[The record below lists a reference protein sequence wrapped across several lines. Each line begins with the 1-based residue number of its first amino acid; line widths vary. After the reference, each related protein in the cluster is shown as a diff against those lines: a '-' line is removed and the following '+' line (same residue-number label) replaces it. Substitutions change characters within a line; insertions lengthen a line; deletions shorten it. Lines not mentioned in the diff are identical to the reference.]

1 MNHYQPNKYTPIKQ
15 SSEVADSFI
24 GRLYHIEKGHMT
36 STVSDATCLLVAG
49 SMLMA
54 VAWHAG
60 RKGPPT
66 GVLPGEPWGALL
78 AELAGESRGA
88 GAGLHPR
95 GVRAVELVG
104 DSG

>member
-1 MNHYQPNKYTPIKQ
+1 
-15 SSEVADSFI
+15 
-24 GRLYHIEKGHMT
+24 
-36 STVSDATCLLVAG
+36 
-49 SMLMA
+49 MA

-60 RKGPPT
+60 RKGPPA

-95 GVRAVELVG
+95 GVRAV
-104 DSG
+104 